1 MFYSTICDQE
11 TETNGDTE
19 VADQGLVRETAC
31 AIVGKLKSGEVTP
44 LDLLDVLEKRIAEVD
59 GKVNA
64 LPTLCF
70 DRARN
75 HAKALMKKPA
85 AERGLLAGLPIPIKD
100 LTNVEGVLTTQGS
113 PIYKDNIPAKSDILV
128 EHLENNGGVIYAKS
142 NTPEFGAGANTFN
155 EVFGPTRNPWDTS
168 RSAAGSSGGA
178 AVALATGTAWLAH
191 GSDMGG
197 SLRNP
202 ASFCG
207 IVGIA
212 AEHRPRRAYD
222 SGGDRSQSR
231 PVQGP
236 MARNVE
242 DVALLLDA
250 MSGEHPGDPLSL
262 PVLPNSFLSAAR
274 SGSKP
279 KRIAY
284 SPDLGITPVDPEV
297 AAITRKAAQRF
308 AEAGAIVE
316 EAHPDLREAHECFH
330 VLRAF
335 DFALSKAA
343 LLRTK
348 RDLLKPEVIW
358 NIEEG
363 LKLTVEQLER
373 AEAQRVAMTARTLEF
388 FDKYDLL
395 LCPATIVPPF
405 PVENRYVAECA
416 GKKFDNYV
424 EWLGIVYAITL
435 VCCPALSLPCGFT
448 ASGLPV
454 GLQMVAPPRGEA
466 QLAGRQ
472 PRCWRIFWACAA
484 RRRSIRERRNR
495 ERRNR
500 GTYGRRQRAAA
511 RKQADAQQGALGA
524 RGKIPHR
531 KDFAARRDAPA
542 AGPASDK
549 GLADARSRA
558 DAEHFARALAARR
571 LRRGRKSDLLGFCAV
586 HRPAAEQVR
595 VRHPLRHHMVALR
608 QSMGGAGDP
617 RPARRLPAARRGAV
631 RGAAFA

>member
-1 MFYSTICDQE
+1 M
-11 TETNGDTE
+11 
-19 VADQGLVRETAC
+19 ADQGLVKETAC
-31 AIVGKLKSGEVTP
+31 AVVEKLKAGDVTP

-70 DRARN
+70 DRGRT
-75 HAKALMKKPA
+75 HAKALMQKPA
-85 AERGLLAGLPIPIKD
+85 SERGLLAGLPVPIKD
-100 LTNVEGVLTTQGS
+100 LTAVSGVLTTQGS
-113 PIYKDNIPAKSDILV
+113 PIFKDNVPAKSDILV
-128 EHLENNGGVIYAKS
+128 ERLEQNGGVIYAKS

-178 AVALATGTAWLAH
+178 AAALASGTAWLAH

-207 IVGIA
+207 VVGL
-212 AEHRPRRAYD
+212 RPSIGRVAQTPKF
-222 SGGDRSQSR
+222 GVDRTLGQ
-231 PVQGP
+231 QGP

-242 DVALLLDA
+242 DLALLLDA
-250 MSGEHPGDPLSL
+250 MSGEHPADPLSL
-262 PVLPNSFLSAAR
+262 PVLPTSFLSATR

-297 AAITRKAAQRF
+297 KAVTRKAAERF

-316 EAHPDLREAHECFH
+316 EAHPDFREAHECFH

-335 DFALSKAA
+335 DFAISKAE

-363 LKLTVEQLER
+363 LKLTVEKLER
-373 AEAQRVAMTARTLEF
+373 AEAQRVAITARALEF
-388 FDKYDLL
+388 FERYDLL
-395 LCPATIVPPF
+395 LAPATIVPPF
-405 PVENRYVAECA
+405 PVENRYVDECD

-435 VCCPALSLPCGFT
+435 ACCPALSLPCGFT

-454 GLQMVAPPRGEA
+454 GLQMIAKPRAEA
-466 QLAGRQ
+466 QLLAGAKVLED
-472 PRCWRIFWACAA
+472 ILGV
-484 RRRSIRERRNR
+484 
-495 ERRNR
+495 R
-500 GTYGRRQRAAA
+500 GTTP
-511 RKQADAQQGALGA
+511 
-524 RGKIPHR
+524 I
-531 KDFAARRDAPA
+531 
-542 AGPASDK
+542 
-549 GLADARSRA
+549 
-558 DAEHFARALAARR
+558 
-571 LRRGRKSDLLGFCAV
+571 
-586 HRPAAEQVR
+586 
-595 VRHPLRHHMVALR
+595 
-608 QSMGGAGDP
+608 DP
-617 RPARRLPAARRGAV
+617 RAPRS
-631 RGAAFA
+631 

>member
-1 MFYSTICDQE
+1 MAPGRYVATLPENVLHGYTIRYREPEQQE
-11 TETNGDTE
+11 RRK
-19 VADQGLVRETAC
+19 VASDQGLVRATAC
-31 AIVGKLKSGEVTP
+31 TIVDKLNSGEVTP
-44 LDLLDVLEKRIAEVD
+44 LDLLDVLERRIADVD
-59 GKVNA
+59 GQVNA

-70 DRARN
+70 DRARS
-75 HAKALMKKPA
+75 HAKELMKKPVGG
-85 AERGLLAGLPIPIKD
+85 RGLLAGMPVPIKD
-100 LTNVEGVLTTQGS
+100 LTAVEGVRTTQGS
-113 PIYKDNIPAKSDILV
+113 PIFKDTTSARSDIVV
-128 EHLENNGGVIYAKS
+128 EGLESNGALIYAKS

-155 EVFGPTRNPWDTS
+155 EVFGATRNPWDVS

-178 AVALATGTAWLAH
+178 AVALATGMAWLAH

-207 IVGIA
+207 IVGM
-212 AEHRPRRAYD
+212 RPSIGRVAHTPKFKI
-222 SGGDRSQSR
+222 DRNLG
-231 PVQGP
+231 VQGP

-242 DVALLLDA
+242 DLALLLDA
-250 MSGEHPGDPLSL
+250 MSGEHPADPLSL
-262 PVLPNSFLSAAR
+262 PALPASFLSAAR
-274 SGSKP
+274 SGKGP

-297 AAITRKAAQRF
+297 AAITRKAAARF

-335 DFALSKAA
+335 DFAISKAA

-388 FDKYDLL
+388 FATYDLL
-395 LCPATIVPPF
+395 LTPATIVAPF

-416 GKKFDNYV
+416 GKKFDNYI

-448 ASGLPV
+448 GSGLPV
-454 GLQMVAPPRGEA
+454 GLQMVAAPRGEA
-466 QLAGRQ
+466 QLLAGAKVLED
-472 PRCWRIFWACAA
+472 ILG
-484 RRRSIRERRNR
+484 I
-495 ERRNR
+495 R
-500 GTYGRRQRAAA
+500 GTTP
-511 RKQADAQQGALGA
+511 
-524 RGKIPHR
+524 I
-531 KDFAARRDAPA
+531 
-542 AGPASDK
+542 
-549 GLADARSRA
+549 
-558 DAEHFARALAARR
+558 
-571 LRRGRKSDLLGFCAV
+571 
-586 HRPAAEQVR
+586 
-595 VRHPLRHHMVALR
+595 
-608 QSMGGAGDP
+608 DP
-617 RPARRLPAARRGAV
+617 RPAK
-631 RGAAFA
+631 